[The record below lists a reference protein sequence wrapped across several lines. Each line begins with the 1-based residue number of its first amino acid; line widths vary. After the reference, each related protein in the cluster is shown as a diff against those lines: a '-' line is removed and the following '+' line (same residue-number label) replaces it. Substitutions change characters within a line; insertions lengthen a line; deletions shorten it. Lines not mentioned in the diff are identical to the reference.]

1 MMPLMALSEIAG
13 RYLEACGISTI
24 TRATIKLALVPRY
37 YIILTSTRET
47 EQSKMNYSQEIERSD
62 LNKYPNMVITG
73 CGEEN
78 MYFTHNE
85 KKYFCKCV

>member
-1 MMPLMALSEIAG
+1 
-13 RYLEACGISTI
+13 
-24 TRATIKLALVPRY
+24 
-37 YIILTSTRET
+37 
-47 EQSKMNYSQEIERSD
+47 MNYPQEIERGD

-85 KKYFCKCV
+85 KNYFCKCL